1 MAFSKPIATSAN
13 WLKATDRLLSPCGE
27 RQLTGLYGGSF
38 TPVLAP
44 NTDTL
49 ARKVRSLRKRTP
61 SSRDPCTARL
71 RPHRSSVEMLRS
83 EEHTSEL
90 QSPCNLV
97 CRLLL

>member
-13 WLKATDRLLSPCGE
+13 WLKATYRLFSTCCE

-71 RPHRSSVEMLRS
+71 RPHRSSRS

-97 CRLLL
+97 CRLLLEKKT